1 MKKFP
6 LKIQIHIMTAN
17 DTRMFP
23 LAEESYGPLWVSLY
37 LYFSQKTS
45 IIMESPTAFN

>member
-17 DTRMFP
+17 DARMFP
-23 LAEESYGPLWVSLY
+23 LAEESYGPLWVSFY
-37 LYFSQKTS
+37 LHFSQKTRT
-45 IIMESPTAFN
+45 ITESPTAFN